1 MDRLSVLYSVYYVN
15 VWKYNKDNKDIIK
28 YNKDTVVSERILKKS
43 QVLKHLL
50 SFIQIVSFKILSNFI
65 HTEIL
70 Y

>member
-50 SFIQIVSFKILSNFI
+50 SFIQIV
-65 HTEIL
+65 
-70 Y
+70 